1 MAGELLEAILF
12 SVTWSS
18 NMSCQPAEQCN
29 ITDSWM
35 LFTEPQRL
43 NHLWLKY
50 QFSLLVK
57 FDFSREKCR
66 EYMEET
72 GLSFMFW

>member
-1 MAGELLEAILF
+1 MAGELLEVVLF

-18 NMSCQPAEQCN
+18 NMNCQPAEQCN
-29 ITDSWM
+29 ITDSWT
-35 LFTEPQRL
+35 LLTDSQRL

-50 QFSLLVK
+50 QLSLLRK
-57 FDFSREKCR
+57 FDFSKERCQ
-66 EYMEET
+66 EYMEEA

>member
-1 MAGELLEAILF
+1 
-12 SVTWSS
+12 
-18 NMSCQPAEQCN
+18 MSCQPAEQCN

-50 QFSLLVK
+50 QFALLVK
-57 FDFSREKCR
+57 FDFSKEKCQ

-72 GLSFMFW
+72 GSSLMFW